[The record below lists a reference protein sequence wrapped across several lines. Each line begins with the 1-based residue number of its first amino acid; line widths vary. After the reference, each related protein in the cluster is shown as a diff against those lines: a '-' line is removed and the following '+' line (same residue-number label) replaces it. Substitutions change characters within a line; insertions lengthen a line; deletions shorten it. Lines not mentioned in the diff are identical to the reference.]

1 MASKTVPS
9 LLLAHEWDGE
19 MDPTGWWMSEKL
31 DGVRAYWDGKRLLSR
46 LGNQFQAPKWFTKGW
61 PSIPMDGELWM
72 GRKLF
77 DQTSG
82 AVRKL
87 TPVDAEWKKIKYLVF
102 DLPSLG
108 EEFETRVEEIGNIVR
123 ATSKRL
129 SPDYAVR
136 EVGTLRGVHQQR
148 CADYDHLVKIMR
160 EYTSQGAEGL
170 MLREPESLYVPK
182 RSKTL
187 LKVKQWQTADGIV
200 VGHEPGKGKHKGRLG
215 ALVVSLRPI
224 GQGCAGVSPTLLKVM
239 QKPSEKTVNVGTGF
253 TDAQRCNPPRI
264 GSVVTYKFFEL
275 TKDGIPRFPA
285 YVGVRHVS

>member
-1 MASKTVPS
+1 MSKSVPQ

-72 GRKLF
+72 GRKMF

-102 DLPSLG
+102 DVPSLG
-108 EEFETRVEEIGNIVR
+108 KGFEHRLHEVQRIARSLATKGRVMKIVQ
-123 ATSKRL
+123 
-129 SPDYAVR
+129 PVHHWICEGQDD
-136 EVGTLRGVHQQR
+136 LRKELERVVQMG
-148 CADYDHLVKIMR
+148 
-160 EYTSQGAEGL
+160 GEGL
-170 MLREPESLYVPK
+170 MLRMSHSAYEPK
-182 RSKTL
+182 RSKSL
-187 LKVKQWQTADGIV
+187 LKVKQWQTTDGIV

-224 GQGCAGVSPTLLKVM
+224 TQGCAGVSPTLLKVM

-253 TDAQRCNPPRI
+253 TDAQRCNPPKV